1 MDTPTIETWPLAAVA
16 VLVAAVFGA
25 LWLFR
30 GAALRETGREPERTA
45 WAIDAARRAAAGRTP
60 GRRPLARARAQM
72 QLVMLLAESGGRRH
86 DRAQLA
92 EALATVTDVIPI
104 LRDRN
109 LTPELATALY
119 YRARAEWGLGML
131 ETGTARLEAAV
142 ATLRELLALE
152 PWPRHLLRAVVVSL
166 PAVILL
172 DIGERRDDPA
182 AMAEGVALARE
193 AAGLARR
200 RIAVECCIAWRNLC
214 HCLAVLGRRTGDEAL
229 LEEAVTFGR
238 MACDALRPTRYPGQW
253 AASHASLGHALGAL
267 GELRR
272 DAAMLADALVPLEAA
287 QRSDSAGLP
296 RAGYTM
302 LLQNI
307 GGVRLS
313 LGRLSG
319 DAAVL
324 DAAAANLQAALAAFD
339 AAGLTFARAETA
351 RMLGD
356 ALAERG
362 ARDAAAAH
370 YRTALEIFAAAGA
383 SRQATETEAALRDLE
398 CGATGAAGATHIPVY
413 QVR

>member
-16 VLVAAVFGA
+16 ILVLAVFGA
-25 LWLFR
+25 LWFFR
-30 GAALRETGREPERTA
+30 RQALRETGRDPERMA
-45 WAIDAARRAAAGRTP
+45 RAIASARRAAAGRSRE
-60 GRRPLARARAQM
+60 RRPLAWARAQM
-72 QLVMLLAESGGRRH
+72 QLVMLLAESGGRSH
-86 DRAQLA
+86 DRAKLA
-92 EALATVTDVIPI
+92 EAFAIVTDVIPVFQ
-104 LRDRN
+104 DRK

-119 YRARAEWGLGML
+119 YRARAEWGIGML
-131 ETGTARLEAAV
+131 EPGTARLETAV
-142 ATLRELLALE
+142 ATLRELLAFE

-214 HCLAVLGRRTGDEAL
+214 HCLAMLGRRTGDQAL
-229 LEEAVTFGR
+229 LEEAIAFGHK
-238 MACDALRPTRYPGQW
+238 ACSAVKQAQNPGQW

-267 GELRR
+267 GELRG
-272 DAAMLADALVPLEAA
+272 DAAMLVEALIPLEAA
-287 QRSDSAGLP
+287 QRNADAGL
-296 RAGYTM
+296 RGTRGMM
-302 LLQNI
+302 LLQNV

-313 LGRLSG
+313 LGRCTG
-319 DAAVL
+319 DSAVL
-324 DAAAANLQAALAAFD
+324 DAAAADLRTALAAFE
-339 AAGLTFARAETA
+339 AAGLSFARAETA

-362 ARDAAAAH
+362 DRDQAEAH

-383 SRQATETEAALRDLE
+383 SRHATETEAALRDLE
-398 CGATGAAGATHIPVY
+398 NGATALPTVGFTPSY
-413 QVR
+413 TVR

>member
-1 MDTPTIETWPLAAVA
+1 MDTPVIETWPLAAVTA
-16 VLVAAVFGA
+16 LTVAVFGA

-30 GAALRETGREPERTA
+30 HAALRETGRDPERVA
-45 WAIDAARRAAAGRTP
+45 RAIASARRAAAGKAP
-60 GRRPLARARAQM
+60 ERRPLAWARAQM
-72 QLVMLLAESGGRRH
+72 QLVMLLAESGGRSH

-92 EALATVTDVIPI
+92 EALAIVADVVPI
-104 LRDRN
+104 LRDRR

-119 YRARAEWGLGML
+119 YRARAEWGIGML
-131 ETGTARLEAAV
+131 EAGTGRLEAAV
-142 ATLRELLALE
+142 AALRELLAFE

-172 DIGERRDDPA
+172 DIGERRDDPS

-214 HCLAVLGRRTGDEAL
+214 HCLAMLGRRTGDEAL
-229 LEEAVTFGR
+229 LEEAVAFGR
-238 MACDALRPTRYPGQW
+238 KACDAIRQRQYPGQW

-267 GELRR
+267 GELRG
-272 DAAMLADALVPLEAA
+272 DAVMLAEALVPLQAA
-287 QRSDSAGLP
+287 QQNAGTGLP
-296 RAGYTM
+296 RAGGMM

-313 LGRLSG
+313 LGRLTG
-319 DAAVL
+319 DPAVL
-324 DAAAANLQAALAAFD
+324 DAAVADLRAALAAFRK
-339 AAGLTFARAETA
+339 AGLPFARAETA

-356 ALAERG
+356 ALAGCG
-362 ARDAAAAH
+362 ARDEAAAH
-370 YRTALEIFAAAGA
+370 YRKAMAIFAEAEAHRHMRDAESALARLNDDAAG
-383 SRQATETEAALRDLE
+383 TAA
-398 CGATGAAGATHIPVY
+398 ATHTPVY